1 MNDIEIHVRRKVDG
15 KDVYPYTYNEDKRT
29 SFWFAVDQF
38 FQTVPE
44 KVANNDWYVKKTYKN
59 KKYWR
64 NEKEILTKIQNY
76 WWDKYG
82 DLNHRFNAPFTPVI
96 FNSDEKSLTNY
107 LTFVGVPLKQVNRIE
122 STNIDFEV
130 QIDKIFKCL
139 NNLQIYPTD
148 ILREEEFLYNLNF
161 KRLHFCDAE
170 SWKQYPSQ
178 TDSLL
183 QKNFELK
190 KGILEYHKRYFS
202 YDYK

>member
-1 MNDIEIHVRRKVDG
+1 M
-15 KDVYPYTYNEDKRT
+15 
-29 SFWFAVDQF
+29 
-38 FQTVPE
+38 
-44 KVANNDWYVKKTYKN
+44 KKWITAISIGTTILVTLELYLRYKN

-96 FNSDEKSLTNY
+96 FNSDGKSLTNY

-122 STNIDFEV
+122 GTNIDFEV

-148 ILREEEFLYNLNF
+148 ILKEQEFLYNLNF

-190 KGILEYHKRYFS
+190 KGIVEYHKRYFS

>member
-1 MNDIEIHVRRKVDG
+1 MGCLLMNHIEIHVRRKINS
-15 KDVYPYTYNEDKRT
+15 KDVYPYTHNEDKRT
-29 SFWFAVDQF
+29 WGWLEWMLNFSVH
-38 FQTVPE
+38 
-44 KVANNDWYVKKTYKN
+44 DWYVKKTYKN
-59 KKYWR
+59 EADWR

-82 DLNHRFNAPFTPVI
+82 DSKHRFNTPFTPVI

-107 LTFVGVPLKQVNRIE
+107 LTFVGVPLEQVNRIVG
-122 STNIDFEV
+122 TNIDFEV

-139 NNLQIYPTD
+139 NNLQISPTD
-148 ILREEEFLYNLNF
+148 VLDEQEFLYNLNF
-161 KRLHFCDAE
+161 KRLHFCDVE

-190 KGILEYHKRYFS
+190 EGIIEYHKRYFS

>member
-15 KDVYPYTYNEDKRT
+15 KDVYPFTYNEDKRN
-29 SFWFAVDQF
+29 SFWFDVDLF
-38 FQTVPE
+38 LQTAPE
-44 KVANNDWYVKKTYKN
+44 KIANNDWYIKKTYKN
-59 KKYWR
+59 EEEWR

-82 DLNHRFNAPFTPVI
+82 DAPFTPVI

-148 ILREEEFLYNLNF
+148 ILKEQEFLYNLNF

-170 SWKQYPSQ
+170 SWKQYSSQ